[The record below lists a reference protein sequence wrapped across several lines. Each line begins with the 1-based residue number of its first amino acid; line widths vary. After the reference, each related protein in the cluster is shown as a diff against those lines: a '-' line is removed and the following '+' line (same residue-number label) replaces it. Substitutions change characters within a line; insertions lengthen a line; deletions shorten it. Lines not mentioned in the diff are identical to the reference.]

1 MNKSE
6 ALANVGKLTEIEY
19 ERLQGVP
26 DNFTNVEVNGRR
38 ISYTKRCSLMGNAW
52 NEPTIEHIFKGLQI
66 QWKISLRIQDIKVG
80 NWYRLKN
87 TSGEYCDYYGWINV
101 IDIYKR
107 GDYRSPDKKKS
118 LVKCRH
124 VVNMNDTCGFI
135 RYFSPSDIINTD
147 ECKRMNREY
156 LNTN

>member
-1 MNKSE
+1 MHGTNLPLNIFLKDY
-6 ALANVGKLTEIEY
+6 KLNEKLVSF
-19 ERLQGVP
+19 ERAG
-26 DNFTNVEVNGRR
+26 DKN
-38 ISYTKRCSLMGNAW
+38 I
-52 NEPTIEHIFKGLQI
+52 
-66 QWKISLRIQDIKVG
+66 RIQDIKVG